1 MTQFIIVP
9 IFFLIAL
16 GIMWLTLYLGKYK
29 QGDDHCCGGGH
40 CSASGGH
47 DHDDHVCSKEHHNQ
61 DNIPKLE
68 NIEVLNISK

>member
-9 IFFLIAL
+9 VFFLIAL

-29 QGDDHCCGGGH
+29 QGDDNCCGGGH
-40 CSASGGH
+40 CSTTGGH
-47 DHDDHVCSKEHHNQ
+47 SHDHVCSKEHHEEN